1 MSKAEGKEP
10 LSISHAKELF
20 SAVTDSYN
28 NKLRN
33 RLLLVKGTKF
43 GTTKGN
49 IKAGADGDFWEVT
62 ELTGSVD
69 LGFSFV
75 LKRVV

>member
-1 MSKAEGKEP
+1 MSKSEGKEP

-43 GTTKGN
+43 GTTQGN

-69 LGFSFV
+69 LGFSFI
-75 LKRVV
+75 LTRVA